1 MSPHRRAGSSNK
13 TLPNSAPIFSA
24 LGDEMRLRLIAV
36 LCMGG
41 AMSITQLT
49 SGTDIS
55 RQAVTKHLNV
65 LAGAGLVRGIKIGRE
80 HLWEFEPAQ
89 LDEARRSLE
98 SIARQWDQ
106 ALARLKAAV
115 ES

>member
-1 MSPHRRAGSSNK
+1 MSPHRRAGPSNK

-36 LCMGG
+36 LCMGR

-65 LAGAGLVRGIKIGRE
+65 LATAGLVRGVKIGRE
-80 HLWEFEPAQ
+80 HLWEFEPSQ
-89 LDEARRSLE
+89 LEEARRSLE
-98 SIARQWDQ
+98 LIARQWDQ
-106 ALARLKAAV
+106 ALARLRAAV

>member
-24 LGDEMRLRLIAV
+24 LGDELRLRLIAA

-49 SGTDIS
+49 AGTDIS

-65 LAGAGLVRGIKIGRE
+65 LAAAGLVRGIKIGRE
-80 HLWEFEPAQ
+80 HLWEFEPSQ
-89 LDEARRSLE
+89 LDQARRSLE
-98 SIARQWDQ
+98 LIARQWDQ
-106 ALARLKAAV
+106 ALTRLKAVV

>member
-13 TLPNSAPIFSA
+13 TLPDSAPIFSA

-65 LAGAGLVRGIKIGRE
+65 LAAAGLVRGIKIGRE
-80 HLWEFEPAQ
+80 HLWEFEPSQ
-89 LDEARRSLE
+89 LEEARRSLE
-98 SIARQWDQ
+98 SIARQWDE

>member
-65 LAGAGLVRGIKIGRE
+65 LAAAGLVRGVKIGRE
-80 HLWEFEPAQ
+80 HLWEFEPSQ

>member
-1 MSPHRRAGSSNK
+1 MSPHRRAGSSSK

-24 LGDEMRLRLIAV
+24 LGDELRLRLIAV
-36 LCMGG
+36 LCVGG

-65 LAGAGLVRGIKIGRE
+65 LAAAGLVRGIKIGRE
-80 HLWEFEPAQ
+80 HLWEFEPSQ
-89 LDEARRSLE
+89 LEEARRSLE
-98 SIARQWDQ
+98 MIARQWDQ

>member
-80 HLWEFEPAQ
+80 HLWEFEPAR